1 MLNSVLISILLIGGC
16 ISSFGIGSPAGEAPL
31 LSLEGR
37 ISTWALPAGLTHAG
51 AVTY

>member
-1 MLNSVLISILLIGGC
+1 MQNSVLISILLIGGA
-16 ISSFGIGSPAGEAPL
+16 SALSVLGSAAGEALL